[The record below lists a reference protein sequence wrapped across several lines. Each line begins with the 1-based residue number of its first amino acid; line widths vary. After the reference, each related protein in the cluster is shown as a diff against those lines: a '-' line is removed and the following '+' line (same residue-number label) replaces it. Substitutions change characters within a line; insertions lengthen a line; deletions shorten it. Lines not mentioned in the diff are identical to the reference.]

1 MNRNLSKKNMK
12 IKLLTVLLFG
22 LISTFTIAEPKE
34 TGPRI
39 LESRKV
45 IKEFAGKLKKEL
57 VQAMEEGGPVNA
69 IKVCNIEAP
78 GIAAGLSDKYQWR
91 IGRTSLKT
99 RNSNNNPDD
108 WELDVL
114 QQFEQLLKESGDEA
128 QGSDRVARARMA
140 EATIKKL
147 EYAEETE
154 DGFEV
159 EDAVCSEETFDLVL
173 DKEFKIVEK
182 EKVEDTDGSSVDD
195 NDMTDEEAAKVI
207 AALEAE
213 LEQRFGES

>member
-12 IKLLTVLLFG
+12 IKLLTVLLIG
-22 LISTFTIAEPKE
+22 LTPTLTIAEPKE
-34 TGPRI
+34 TDPRI

-154 DGFEV
+154 DGFRYMKAIPTQPLCLTCHGDNIQEPLKQTLSELYP
-159 EDAVCSEETFDLVL
+159 EDKATGFKVGDLRGAFSIL
-173 DKEFKIVEK
+173 QSK
-182 EKVEDTDGSSVDD
+182 
-195 NDMTDEEAAKVI
+195 
-207 AALEAE
+207 
-213 LEQRFGES
+213 